1 MKREIIRI
9 EDISDINLLREGWKN
24 ATKGDKYWRK
34 STHNYEV
41 NLERN
46 LLSLSHRLRE
56 GTWRPSSGH
65 TFRMMTEG
73 KWRDITSFPIEDRI
87 VHYAVVH
94 VFNMS
99 RHFIRR
105 THGSI
110 KGRGCLSASKQVRK
124 DIRNISHRVEFL
136 NKQQEKNGAANEEIF
151 EVTVVKYDCKKFYPN
166 ILKPRLKEKILQKY
180 KGEAAIALLFSII
193 DSYMPDSERGM
204 SIGALTSQDMGNFFL
219 TMLDLFALENIRTHY
234 YNRYV
239 DDITTLRESKA
250 QAIAAIPRMVE
261 AAEKDGII
269 FGRIEVYPLRVRRVD
284 FCGYAVGMLNGTLST
299 RMRPKT
305 VRRYRRRL
313 HVAANHLAA
322 QRADTQQFSIS
333 QRATV
338 LGGFAAES
346 LRQTIA
352 SYEGIAFHADTHN
365 LLINIKRNYY
375 EVFRTSDREPHC
387 SRHERERV
395 ATA

>member
-1 MKREIIRI
+1 MKRQIVRI

-56 GTWRPSSGH
+56 GTWRPSQGH

-110 KGRGCLSASKQVRK
+110 KGRGCLSASKQVRR
-124 DIRNISHRVEFL
+124 DIRNISHRVELL
-136 NKQQEKNGAANEEIF
+136 NKKNATAGETF

-166 ILKPRLKEKILQKY
+166 ILKPRLKEKILRRY

-193 DSYMPDSERGM
+193 DAYMPNSERGM

-305 VRRYRRRL
+305 VRRYCRRL
-313 HVAANHLAA
+313 HVAANHLADM
-322 QRADTQQFSIS
+322 RADTFK
-333 QRATV
+333 RVTV

-352 SYEGIAFHADTHN
+352 SYEGIALHADTYN
-365 LLINIKRNYY
+365 LLINLKRNYH
-375 EVFRTSDREPHC
+375 EIFRTSDREPHC

>member
-1 MKREIIRI
+1 MKRQIVRI
-9 EDISDINLLREGWKN
+9 EDISDIKLLHQGWKN

-34 STHNYEV
+34 STHEYEV
-41 NLERN
+41 NLESN
-46 LLSLSHRLRE
+46 LRSLSHRLRE

-124 DIRNISHRVEFL
+124 DIRNISHRVEML
-136 NKQQEKNGAANEEIF
+136 NKQSEKNGKANEEIF
-151 EVTVVKYDCKKFYPN
+151 EVTVVKYDCKKFYPS
-166 ILKPRLKEKILQKY
+166 ILKSRLKEKILRKY

-193 DSYMPDSERGM
+193 DAYMPDSERGM

-250 QAIAAIPRMVE
+250 QAIAAIPRMVQ

-313 HVAANHLAA
+313 HIAANHLAA
-322 QRADTQQFSIS
+322 MRADIS
-333 QRATV
+333 AQRATV

-346 LRQTIA
+346 FRQTIA
-352 SYEGIAFHADTHN
+352 SYEGIALHADTHN
-365 LLINIKRNYY
+365 LLNNIKRNYY
-375 EVFRTSDREPHC
+375 EVFGTTDREPDC

>member
-1 MKREIIRI
+1 MKRQIVRI
-9 EDISDINLLREGWKN
+9 EDISEIKLLHEGWKN
-24 ATKGDKYWRK
+24 ATKGEKYWRK
-34 STHNYEV
+34 STHEYEV
-41 NLERN
+41 NLDNN
-46 LLSLSHRLRE
+46 LRSLSHRLRE

-124 DIRNISHRVEFL
+124 DIRNISHRVELL
-136 NKQQEKNGAANEEIF
+136 NKQNEKNATENGETF

-166 ILKPRLKEKILQKY
+166 ILKPRLKEKIRQKY
-180 KGEAAIALLFSII
+180 KGEAAIALLFAII
-193 DSYMPDSERGM
+193 DAYMPESERGM

-313 HVAANHLAA
+313 HVEMKK
-322 QRADTQQFSIS
+322 DVS
-333 QRATV
+333 QRTP
-338 LGGFAAES
+338 S
-346 LRQTIA
+346 IDQTIA
-352 SYEGIAFHADTHN
+352 SYEGIALHADTHN

-375 EVFRTSDREPHC
+375 EVYRTSDREPDC

>member
-1 MKREIIRI
+1 MKRQIVRI
-9 EDISDINLLREGWKN
+9 EDISDIKLLHQGWKN
-24 ATKGDKYWRK
+24 ATKGDKYWRE

-41 NLERN
+41 DLDRN
-46 LLSLSHRLRE
+46 LRSLSHRLRE

-124 DIRNISHRVEFL
+124 DIRNISHRVELL
-136 NKQQEKNGAANEEIF
+136 NKQFEKNGAANEEIF

-166 ILKPRLKEKILQKY
+166 ILKPRLKEKILRKY
-180 KGEAAIALLFSII
+180 KGEAAIALLFAII
-193 DSYMPDSERGM
+193 DAYMPDSERGM

-305 VRRYRRRL
+305 VRRYCRRL
-313 HVAANHLAA
+313 HIAANHLASM
-322 QRADTQQFSIS
+322 RADTS

-352 SYEGIAFHADTHN
+352 SYEGIALHADTYN

>member
-1 MKREIIRI
+1 MKRQIVRI
-9 EDISDINLLREGWKN
+9 EDISDIKLLHEGWKN

-41 NLERN
+41 NLESN
-46 LLSLSHRLRE
+46 LRSLSHRLRE

-124 DIRNISHRVEFL
+124 DIRNISHRVEML
-136 NKQQEKNGAANEEIF
+136 NKQSEKNGKANEEIF
-151 EVTVVKYDCKKFYPN
+151 EVTVVKYDCKKFYPS
-166 ILKPRLKEKILQKY
+166 ILKSRLKEKILRKY

-193 DSYMPDSERGM
+193 DAYMPDSERGM

-250 QAIAAIPRMVE
+250 QAIAAIPRMVQ

-313 HVAANHLAA
+313 HIAANHLAA
-322 QRADTQQFSIS
+322 MRADTTS

-352 SYEGIAFHADTHN
+352 SYEGIALHADTHN
-365 LLINIKRNYY
+365 LLINLKRNYHEIY
-375 EVFRTSDREPHC
+375 RTSDREPYC

>member
-124 DIRNISHRVEFL
+124 DIRNISHRVELL
-136 NKQQEKNGAANEEIF
+136 NKQNEKNGAASEEIF

-166 ILKPRLKEKILQKY
+166 ILKPRLKEKIRRKY

-284 FCGYAVGMLNGTLST
+284 FCGYAVGMINGRLST
-299 RMRPKT
+299 RLRPKT
-305 VRRYRRRL
+305 VRRYCRRL
-313 HVAANHLAA
+313 HVAAKHLASM
-322 QRADTQQFSIS
+322 RAATSE
-333 QRATV
+333 RATV
-338 LGGFAAES
+338 LGGFAAEF

-352 SYEGIAFHADTHN
+352 SYEGIALHADTHN
-365 LLINIKRNYY
+365 LLINLKRNYH
-375 EVFRTSDREPHC
+375 EIFRTSDREPHC

>member
-94 VFNMS
+94 VFNMP

-124 DIRNISHRVEFL
+124 DIRNISHRVELL
-136 NKQQEKNGAANEEIF
+136 NKQHENNGAANEDIF

-166 ILKPRLKEKILQKY
+166 ILKPRLKEKILRKY
-180 KGEAAIALLFSII
+180 KGEAAIALLFAII

-250 QAIAAIPRMVE
+250 QAIVAIPRMVE
-261 AAEKDGII
+261 VAEKDGII

-284 FCGYAVGMLNGTLST
+284 FCGYAVGMLNGRLST
-299 RMRPKT
+299 MMRPKT
-305 VRRYRRRL
+305 VRRYCRRL
-313 HVAANHLAA
+313 HVAAKRALA
-322 QRADTQQFSIS
+322 QQATS

-352 SYEGIAFHADTHN
+352 SYEGIALHADTHN

>member
-1 MKREIIRI
+1 MKRQIVRI
-9 EDISDINLLREGWKN
+9 EDISDIKLLHEGWKN
-24 ATKGDKYWRK
+24 ATKGGKYWRK
-34 STHNYEV
+34 STHEYEV
-41 NLERN
+41 NLDNN
-46 LLSLSHRLRE
+46 LRSLSHRLRE

-87 VHYAVVH
+87 VHFAVVH

-110 KGRGCLSASKQVRK
+110 KGRGCLSASKQVRR
-124 DIRNISHRVEFL
+124 DIRNISHRVEML
-136 NKQQEKNGAANEEIF
+136 NKKNATAGEEIF

-166 ILKPRLKEKILQKY
+166 ILKPRLKEKIRRKY

-193 DSYMPDSERGM
+193 DAYMPDSERGM

-250 QAIAAIPRMVE
+250 QAISAIPRMVE

-305 VRRYRRRL
+305 VRRYCRRL

-322 QRADTQQFSIS
+322 MRADTSK
-333 QRATV
+333 RATV

-352 SYEGIAFHADTHN
+352 SYEGIALHADTHN
-365 LLINIKRNYY
+365 LLINLKRNYH
-375 EVFRTSDREPHC
+375 EIFRTSDREPHC

>member
-1 MKREIIRI
+1 
-9 EDISDINLLREGWKN
+9 
-24 ATKGDKYWRK
+24 
-34 STHNYEV
+34 
-41 NLERN
+41 
-46 LLSLSHRLRE
+46 
-56 GTWRPSSGH
+56 
-65 TFRMMTEG
+65 MMTEG

-124 DIRNISHRVEFL
+124 DIRNISHRVELL
-136 NKQQEKNGAANEEIF
+136 NKQSEKNGTEGEIF
-151 EVTVVKYDCKKFYPN
+151 EVTVVKYDCKKFYPS
-166 ILKPRLKEKILQKY
+166 ILKSRLKEKLRQRY
-180 KGEAAIALLFSII
+180 KGEAALSLLFSII
-193 DSYMPDSERGM
+193 DAYMPDSERGM

-313 HVAANHLAA
+313 HIAANHLAA
-322 QRADTQQFSIS
+322 MRADTTS

-352 SYEGIAFHADTHN
+352 SYEGIALHADTHN
-365 LLINIKRNYY
+365 LLINLKRNYH
-375 EVFRTSDREPHC
+375 EIFRTSDREPDC

>member
-124 DIRNISHRVEFL
+124 DIRNISHRVELL
-136 NKQQEKNGAANEEIF
+136 NKQNEKNGAANEEIF

-166 ILKPRLKEKILQKY
+166 ILKPRLKEKIRQKY

-193 DSYMPDSERGM
+193 DAYMPDSERGM

-261 AAEKDGII
+261 TAEKDGII

-305 VRRYRRRL
+305 VRRYCRRL
-313 HVAANHLAA
+313 HVAANHLASM
-322 QRADTQQFSIS
+322 RADTS

-338 LGGFAAES
+338 LDGFAAES

-352 SYEGIAFHADTHN
+352 SYEGIALHADTHN
-365 LLINIKRNYY
+365 LLINLKRNYY
-375 EVFRTSDREPHC
+375 EVYRTSDREPHC

>member
-1 MKREIIRI
+1 MKRQIVRI
-9 EDISDINLLREGWKN
+9 EDISDIKLLHEGWKN
-24 ATKGDKYWRK
+24 VTKGDKYWRK
-34 STHNYEV
+34 STHEYEV
-41 NLERN
+41 NLESN
-46 LLSLSHRLRE
+46 LRSLSHRLRE
-56 GTWRPSSGH
+56 GKWRPSSGH

-124 DIRNISHRVEFL
+124 DIRNISHRVEML
-136 NKQQEKNGAANEEIF
+136 NKQSEKNGKANEEIF
-151 EVTVVKYDCKKFYPN
+151 EVTVVKYDCKKFYPS
-166 ILKPRLKEKILQKY
+166 ILKSRLKEKILRKY

-193 DSYMPDSERGM
+193 DAYMPDSERGM

-284 FCGYAVGMLNGTLST
+284 FCGYAVGMLTGTLRT
-299 RMRPKT
+299 RLRPKT

-313 HVAANHLAA
+313 HVAAKPLSAR
-322 QRADTQQFSIS
+322 RADTIS

-352 SYEGIAFHADTHN
+352 SYEGIALHADTHN
-365 LLINIKRNYY
+365 LLINLKRNYY
-375 EVFRTSDREPHC
+375 EIFRTSDREPDC

>member
-1 MKREIIRI
+1 MKRQIVRI
-9 EDISDINLLREGWKN
+9 EDISDIKLLHEGWKN

-34 STHNYEV
+34 STHEYEV
-41 NLERN
+41 NLDNN
-46 LLSLSHRLRE
+46 LRSLSHRLRE

-87 VHYAVVH
+87 VHFAVVH

-110 KGRGCLSASKQVRK
+110 KGRGCLSASKQVRR
-124 DIRNISHRVEFL
+124 DIRNISHRVEML
-136 NKQQEKNGAANEEIF
+136 NKKNATAGEEIF

-166 ILKPRLKEKILQKY
+166 ILKPRLKEKIRRKY

-193 DSYMPDSERGM
+193 DAYMPDSERGM

-305 VRRYRRRL
+305 VRRYCRRL

-322 QRADTQQFSIS
+322 MRADTSK
-333 QRATV
+333 RATV

-352 SYEGIAFHADTHN
+352 SYEGIALHADTHN
-365 LLINIKRNYY
+365 LLINLKRNYH
-375 EVFRTSDREPHC
+375 EIFRTSDREPHC

>member
-1 MKREIIRI
+1 MKRQIVRI
-9 EDISDINLLREGWKN
+9 EDISDIKLLHEGWKN
-24 ATKGDKYWRK
+24 ATKGGKYWRK
-34 STHNYEV
+34 STHEYEV
-41 NLERN
+41 NLDNN
-46 LLSLSHRLRE
+46 LRSLSHRLRE

-87 VHYAVVH
+87 VHFAVVH

-110 KGRGCLSASKQVRK
+110 KGRGCLSASKQVRR
-124 DIRNISHRVEFL
+124 DIRNISHRVEML
-136 NKQQEKNGAANEEIF
+136 NKKNATAGEEIF

-166 ILKPRLKEKILQKY
+166 ILKPRLKEKIRRKY

-193 DSYMPDSERGM
+193 DAYMPDSERGM

-284 FCGYAVGMLNGTLST
+284 FCGNAVGMLNGILST

-322 QRADTQQFSIS
+322 MRADTSK
-333 QRATV
+333 RATV

-352 SYEGIAFHADTHN
+352 SYEGIALHADTHN
-365 LLINIKRNYY
+365 LLINLKRNYH
-375 EVFRTSDREPHC
+375 EIFRTSDREPHC

>member
-94 VFNMS
+94 MFNMS

-124 DIRNISHRVEFL
+124 DIRNISHRVELL
-136 NKQQEKNGAANEEIF
+136 NKQHEKNRAASEEIF

-166 ILKPRLKEKILQKY
+166 ILKPRLKEKIRRKY
-180 KGEAAIALLFSII
+180 KGEAAIALLFAII

-313 HVAANHLAA
+313 HVAANHLA
-322 QRADTQQFSIS
+322 T

-352 SYEGIAFHADTHN
+352 SYEGIAFHADTHNSHN

>member
-1 MKREIIRI
+1 
-9 EDISDINLLREGWKN
+9 
-24 ATKGDKYWRK
+24 
-34 STHNYEV
+34 
-41 NLERN
+41 
-46 LLSLSHRLRE
+46 
-56 GTWRPSSGH
+56 
-65 TFRMMTEG
+65 MTEG

-124 DIRNISHRVEFL
+124 DIRNIYHRVEML
-136 NKQQEKNGAANEEIF
+136 NKKNGTANEEIF
-151 EVTVVKYDCKKFYPN
+151 EVTVVKYDCKKFYPS
-166 ILKPRLKEKILQKY
+166 ILKSRLKEKILRKY

-193 DSYMPDSERGM
+193 DAYMPDSERGM

-250 QAIAAIPRMVE
+250 QAIAAIPRMVQ

-313 HVAANHLAA
+313 HIAANHLAA
-322 QRADTQQFSIS
+322 MRADIS
-333 QRATV
+333 QHATV

-352 SYEGIAFHADTHN
+352 SYEGIALHADTHN
-365 LLINIKRNYY
+365 LLINLKRNYY
-375 EVFRTSDREPHC
+375 EIFRTSDREPDC

>member
-1 MKREIIRI
+1 MKREIVRI
-9 EDISDINLLREGWKN
+9 EDIADINLLREGWSN
-24 ATKGDKYWRK
+24 ATKGNKYWRK

-65 TFRMMTEG
+65 TFRIMTEG

-124 DIRNISHRVEFL
+124 DIRNISHRVEML
-136 NKQQEKNGAANEEIF
+136 NKKNGAEGEIF
-151 EVTVVKYDCKKFYPN
+151 EVTVVKYDCKKFYPS
-166 ILKPRLKEKILQKY
+166 ILKSRLKEKLRSRY
-180 KGEAAIALLFSII
+180 KGEAALSLLFAII
-193 DSYMPDSERGM
+193 DAYMPDSERGM

-313 HVAANHLAA
+313 HVVANHLAA
-322 QRADTQQFSIS
+322 MRADSS

-352 SYEGIAFHADTHN
+352 SYEGIALHADTHN
-365 LLINIKRNYY
+365 LLINLKRNYH
-375 EVFRTSDREPHC
+375 EIFRTSDREPDC

>member
-1 MKREIIRI
+1 MKRQIVRI
-9 EDISDINLLREGWKN
+9 EDISDIKLLHEGWKN
-24 ATKGDKYWRK
+24 ATKGGKYWRK
-34 STHNYEV
+34 STHEYEV
-41 NLERN
+41 NLDRN
-46 LLSLSHRLRE
+46 LRSLSHRLRE

-87 VHYAVVH
+87 VHFAVVH

-110 KGRGCLSASKQVRK
+110 KGRGCLSASKQVRR
-124 DIRNISHRVEFL
+124 DIRNISHRVEML
-136 NKQQEKNGAANEEIF
+136 NKKNATAGEEIF

-166 ILKPRLKEKILQKY
+166 ILKPRLKEKIRRKY

-193 DSYMPDSERGM
+193 DAYMPDSERGM

-305 VRRYRRRL
+305 VRRYCRRL

-322 QRADTQQFSIS
+322 MRADTSK
-333 QRATV
+333 RATV

-352 SYEGIAFHADTHN
+352 SYEGIALHADTHN
-365 LLINIKRNYY
+365 LLINLKRNYY
-375 EVFRTSDREPHC
+375 EVYRTSDREPDC

>member
-94 VFNMS
+94 MFNMS

-124 DIRNISHRVEFL
+124 DIRNISHRVELL
-136 NKQQEKNGAANEEIF
+136 NKQHEKNRAASEEIF

-166 ILKPRLKEKILQKY
+166 ILKPRLKEKIRRKY
-180 KGEAAIALLFSII
+180 KGEAAIALLFAII

-284 FCGYAVGMLNGTLST
+284 FCGYAVGMLNGRLST
-299 RMRPKT
+299 RLRPKT
-305 VRRYRRRL
+305 VRRYCRRL
-313 HVAANHLAA
+313 HVAAKRALA
-322 QRADTQQFSIS
+322 QQATS

>member
-1 MKREIIRI
+1 MKRQIVRI
-9 EDISDINLLREGWKN
+9 EDISDIKVLHEGWKN
-24 ATKGDKYWRK
+24 ATKDGKYWRK
-34 STHNYEV
+34 STHEYEV
-41 NLERN
+41 DLDRN
-46 LLSLSHRLRE
+46 LRSLSHRLRE

-124 DIRNISHRVEFL
+124 DIRNISHRVELL
-136 NKQQEKNGAANEEIF
+136 NKKNASEGEIF

-166 ILKPRLKEKILQKY
+166 ILKPRLKEKIRQKY

-193 DSYMPDSERGM
+193 DAYMPDSERGM

-284 FCGYAVGMLNGTLST
+284 FCGYAVGILNGTLST

-313 HVAANHLAA
+313 HVAANHLA
-322 QRADTQQFSIS
+322 T

-352 SYEGIAFHADTHN
+352 SYEGIALHADTHN

>member
-1 MKREIIRI
+1 MKRQIVRI
-9 EDISDINLLREGWKN
+9 EDISDIKLLHEGWKN

-34 STHNYEV
+34 STHEYEV
-41 NLERN
+41 DLDRN
-46 LLSLSHRLRE
+46 LRSLSHRLRE

-110 KGRGCLSASKQVRK
+110 KGRGCLSASKQVRR
-124 DIRNISHRVEFL
+124 DIRNISHRVEML
-136 NKQQEKNGAANEEIF
+136 NKKNATAGEEIF

-166 ILKPRLKEKILQKY
+166 ILKPRLKEKILRKY
-180 KGEAAIALLFSII
+180 KGEAAIALLFAII
-193 DSYMPDSERGM
+193 DAYMPDSERGM

-305 VRRYRRRL
+305 VRRYCRRL

-322 QRADTQQFSIS
+322 MRADTSK
-333 QRATV
+333 RATV

-352 SYEGIAFHADTHN
+352 SYEGIALHADTHN
-365 LLINIKRNYY
+365 LLINLKRNYH
-375 EVFRTSDREPHC
+375 EIFRTSDREPHC

>member
-1 MKREIIRI
+1 MKRQIVRI
-9 EDISDINLLREGWKN
+9 EDISDIKLLQEGWKN

-34 STHNYEV
+34 STHEYEV
-41 NLERN
+41 NLDNN
-46 LLSLSHRLRE
+46 LRSLSHRLRE

-124 DIRNISHRVEFL
+124 DIRNISHRVEML
-136 NKQQEKNGAANEEIF
+136 NKKNGKVNEEIF

-193 DSYMPDSERGM
+193 DAYMPDSERGM

-250 QAIAAIPRMVE
+250 QAIAAIPKMVE

-322 QRADTQQFSIS
+322 QHADTS

-352 SYEGIAFHADTHN
+352 SYEGIALHADTHN
-365 LLINIKRNYY
+365 LLINLKRNYH
-375 EVFRTSDREPHC
+375 EIFRTSDREPDC

>member
-1 MKREIIRI
+1 MKRQIVRI
-9 EDISDINLLREGWKN
+9 EDISDIKLLHEGWKN

-41 NLERN
+41 NLESN
-46 LLSLSHRLRE
+46 LRSLSHRLRE

-124 DIRNISHRVEFL
+124 DIRNISHRVEML
-136 NKQQEKNGAANEEIF
+136 NKQSEKNGKANEEIF
-151 EVTVVKYDCKKFYPN
+151 EVTVVKYDCKKFYPS
-166 ILKPRLKEKILQKY
+166 ILKPRLKEKIRLKY

-193 DSYMPDSERGM
+193 DAYMPDSERGM

-219 TMLDLFALENIRTHY
+219 TMLDLFALENIRTHH

-239 DDITTLRESKA
+239 DDITTWRESKA
-250 QAIAAIPRMVE
+250 QAIAAIPRMVQ

-313 HVAANHLAA
+313 HIAANHLAA
-322 QRADTQQFSIS
+322 MRADTTS

-352 SYEGIAFHADTHN
+352 SYEGIALHADTYN
-365 LLINIKRNYY
+365 LLINLKRNYH
-375 EVFRTSDREPHC
+375 EIFRTSDREPDC

>member
-1 MKREIIRI
+1 MKRQIVRI
-9 EDISDINLLREGWKN
+9 EDISDIKLLREGWKN
-24 ATKGDKYWRK
+24 ATKGDKYWRE

-46 LLSLSHRLRE
+46 IRSLSHRLRE

-110 KGRGCLSASKQVRK
+110 KGRGCLSASKQVRR
-124 DIRNISHRVEFL
+124 DIRNISHRVELL
-136 NKQQEKNGAANEEIF
+136 NKKNGAAGEIF

-180 KGEAAIALLFSII
+180 KGEAAIALLFAII
-193 DSYMPDSERGM
+193 DAYMPDSKRGM

-219 TMLDLFALENIRTHY
+219 TILDIFALENIRTHY
-234 YNRYV
+234 FNRYV

-305 VRRYRRRL
+305 VRRYCRRL
-313 HVAANHLAA
+313 HIAAK
-322 QRADTQQFSIS
+322 Q
-333 QRATV
+333 ATV

-352 SYEGIAFHADTHN
+352 SYEGIALHADTHN
-365 LLINIKRNYY
+365 LLINLKRNYH
-375 EVFRTSDREPHC
+375 EIFRTSGREPHC

>member
-1 MKREIIRI
+1 MKRQIVRI
-9 EDISDINLLREGWKN
+9 EDISDIKLLHEGWKN

-34 STHNYEV
+34 STHEYEV
-41 NLERN
+41 NLESN
-46 LLSLSHRLRE
+46 LRSLSHRLRE

-124 DIRNISHRVEFL
+124 DIRNISHRVEML
-136 NKQQEKNGAANEEIF
+136 NKQSEKNGKANEEIF
-151 EVTVVKYDCKKFYPN
+151 EVTVVKYDCKKFYPS
-166 ILKPRLKEKILQKY
+166 ILKSRLKEKILRKY

-193 DSYMPDSERGM
+193 DAYMPDSERGM

-250 QAIAAIPRMVE
+250 QAIAAIPRMVQ

-313 HVAANHLAA
+313 HIAANHLAA
-322 QRADTQQFSIS
+322 MRADTTS

-352 SYEGIAFHADTHN
+352 SYEGIALHADTHN
-365 LLINIKRNYY
+365 LLINLKRNYHEIY
-375 EVFRTSDREPHC
+375 RTSDREPYC

>member
-1 MKREIIRI
+1 MKRQIVRI
-9 EDISDINLLREGWKN
+9 EDISDIKLLHEGWKN

-34 STHNYEV
+34 STHEYEV
-41 NLERN
+41 NLESN
-46 LLSLSHRLRE
+46 LRSLSHRLRE

-124 DIRNISHRVEFL
+124 DIRNISHRVEML
-136 NKQQEKNGAANEEIF
+136 NKQSEKNGKANEEIF
-151 EVTVVKYDCKKFYPN
+151 EVTVVKYDCKKFYPS
-166 ILKPRLKEKILQKY
+166 ILKSRLKEKILRKY
-180 KGEAAIALLFSII
+180 KGEAAIALLFAII
-193 DSYMPDSERGM
+193 DAYMPDSERGM

-313 HVAANHLAA
+313 HIAANHLAA
-322 QRADTQQFSIS
+322 MRADTTS

-352 SYEGIAFHADTHN
+352 SYEGIALHADTHN
-365 LLINIKRNYY
+365 LLINLKRNYY
-375 EVFRTSDREPHC
+375 EVYRTSDREPDC

>member
-1 MKREIIRI
+1 MKRQIVRI
-9 EDISDINLLREGWKN
+9 EDISDIKLLHEGWKN
-24 ATKGDKYWRK
+24 ATKGGKYWRK
-34 STHNYEV
+34 STHEYEV
-41 NLERN
+41 NLDNN
-46 LLSLSHRLRE
+46 LRSLSHRLRE

-110 KGRGCLSASKQVRK
+110 KGRGCLSASKQVRR
-124 DIRNISHRVEFL
+124 DIRNISHRVEML
-136 NKQQEKNGAANEEIF
+136 NKKNATAGEEIF

-166 ILKPRLKEKILQKY
+166 ILKPRLKEKIRRKY

-193 DSYMPDSERGM
+193 DAYMPDSERGM

-305 VRRYRRRL
+305 VRRYCRRL
-313 HVAANHLAA
+313 HVAANHLTAM
-322 QRADTQQFSIS
+322 RADTSK
-333 QRATV
+333 RATV

-352 SYEGIAFHADTHN
+352 SYEGIALHADTHN
-365 LLINIKRNYY
+365 LLINLKRNYH
-375 EVFRTSDREPHC
+375 EIFRTSDREPDC

>member
-1 MKREIIRI
+1 MKRQIVRI
-9 EDISDINLLREGWKN
+9 EDISDIKLLHEGWKN
-24 ATKGDKYWRK
+24 ATKGGKYWRK
-34 STHNYEV
+34 STHEYEV
-41 NLERN
+41 NLDNN
-46 LLSLSHRLRE
+46 LRSLSHRLRE

-87 VHYAVVH
+87 VHFAVVH

-110 KGRGCLSASKQVRK
+110 KGRGCLSASKQVRR
-124 DIRNISHRVEFL
+124 DIRNISHRVEML
-136 NKQQEKNGAANEEIF
+136 NKKNATAGEEIF

-166 ILKPRLKEKILQKY
+166 ILKPRLKEKIRRKY

-193 DSYMPDSERGM
+193 DAYMPDSERGM

-305 VRRYRRRL
+305 VRRYCRRL

-322 QRADTQQFSIS
+322 MRADTSK
-333 QRATV
+333 RATV

-352 SYEGIAFHADTHN
+352 SYEGIALHADTHN
-365 LLINIKRNYY
+365 LLINLKRNYH
-375 EVFRTSDREPHC
+375 EIFRTSDREPHC

>member
-1 MKREIIRI
+1 MKRQIVRI
-9 EDISDINLLREGWKN
+9 EDISNINLLREGWKN

-56 GTWRPSSGH
+56 GTWRPSQGH

-110 KGRGCLSASKQVRK
+110 KGRGCLSASKQVRR
-124 DIRNISHRVEFL
+124 DIRNISHRVELL
-136 NKQQEKNGAANEEIF
+136 NKKNATAGEIF

-166 ILKPRLKEKILQKY
+166 ILKPRLKEKILLRY

-193 DSYMPDSERGM
+193 DAYMPDSERGM

-305 VRRYRRRL
+305 VRRYCRRL
-313 HVAANHLAA
+313 HVAANHLADM
-322 QRADTQQFSIS
+322 RADTS

-352 SYEGIAFHADTHN
+352 SYEGIALHADTYN
-365 LLINIKRNYY
+365 LLINLKRNYH
-375 EVFRTSDREPHC
+375 EIFRTSDREPHC

>member
-1 MKREIIRI
+1 MKRQIVRI
-9 EDISDINLLREGWKN
+9 EDISDIKLLREGWKN

-34 STHNYEV
+34 STHEYEV
-41 NLERN
+41 NLESN
-46 LLSLSHRLRE
+46 LRSLSHRLRE

-124 DIRNISHRVEFL
+124 DIRNISHRVDLL
-136 NKQQEKNGAANEEIF
+136 NKQCEKKGTAGEIF
-151 EVTVVKYDCKKFYPN
+151 EVTVVKYDCKKFYPS
-166 ILKPRLKEKILQKY
+166 ILKSRLKEKLKRRY
-180 KGEAAIALLFSII
+180 KGEAALSLLFSII
-193 DSYMPDSERGM
+193 DEYMPDSERGM

-269 FGRIEVYPLRVRRVD
+269 FGRIEVYSLRVRRVD

-305 VRRYRRRL
+305 VRRYCRRL

-322 QRADTQQFSIS
+322 MCATTS

-352 SYEGIAFHADTHN
+352 SYEGIALHADTHN
-365 LLINIKRNYY
+365 LLINLKRNYY
-375 EVFRTSDREPHC
+375 EIFRTSDREPDC

>member
-65 TFRMMTEG
+65 IFRIMTEG

-124 DIRNISHRVEFL
+124 DIRNISHRVELL
-136 NKQQEKNGAANEEIF
+136 NKQCEKNGAVGEIF
-151 EVTVVKYDCKKFYPN
+151 DVTVVKYDCKKFYPN

-180 KGEAAIALLFSII
+180 KGEAAIALLFAII
-193 DSYMPDSERGM
+193 DAYMPDSERGM

-219 TMLDLFALENIRTHY
+219 TRLDLFALENIRTHY

-239 DDITTLRESKA
+239 DDITTLWDTKA
-250 QAIAAIPRMVE
+250 QAISSIPRME
-261 AAEKDGII
+261 QAAEKDGII
-269 FGRIEVYPLRVRRVD
+269 FGRIEVYSLRVRRVD

-305 VRRYRRRL
+305 VRRYLRRL
-313 HVAANHLAA
+313 HLAANQLAA
-322 QRADTQQFSIS
+322 MRADTS

-352 SYEGIAFHADTHN
+352 SYEGIALHADTHN
-365 LLINIKRNYY
+365 LLNNIKRNYY
-375 EVFRTSDREPHC
+375 EVFGTTDREPRC
-387 SRHERERV
+387 SRREREGV

>member
-1 MKREIIRI
+1 MKRQIVRI
-9 EDISDINLLREGWKN
+9 EDISDIKLLHEGWKN
-24 ATKGDKYWRK
+24 ATKGDKYWRE

-46 LLSLSHRLRE
+46 LRSLSHRLRE

-124 DIRNISHRVEFL
+124 DIRNISHRVELL
-136 NKQQEKNGAANEEIF
+136 NKQHEKNGATGEIF

-166 ILKPRLKEKILQKY
+166 ILKPRLKEKIRSKY
-180 KGEAAIALLFSII
+180 KGEAAIVLLFAII
-193 DSYMPDSERGM
+193 DAYMPESERGM

-305 VRRYRRRL
+305 VRRYCRRL
-313 HVAANHLAA
+313 HIAANHLAA
-322 QRADTQQFSIS
+322 MCADTT

-352 SYEGIAFHADTHN
+352 SYEGIALHADTYN
-365 LLINIKRNYY
+365 LLINLKRNYH
-375 EVFRTSDREPHC
+375 EIFRTSDREPDC
-387 SRHERERV
+387 SRNERERV

>member
-1 MKREIIRI
+1 MKRQIVRI
-9 EDISDINLLREGWKN
+9 EDISDIKLLHEGWKN

-34 STHNYEV
+34 STHEYEV
-41 NLERN
+41 NLESN
-46 LLSLSHRLRE
+46 LRSLSHRLRE

-124 DIRNISHRVEFL
+124 DIRNISHRVEML
-136 NKQQEKNGAANEEIF
+136 NKQSEKNGKANEEIF
-151 EVTVVKYDCKKFYPN
+151 EVTVVKYDCKKFYPS
-166 ILKPRLKEKILQKY
+166 ILKSRLKEKILRKY

-193 DSYMPDSERGM
+193 DAYMPDSERGM

-250 QAIAAIPRMVE
+250 QAIAAIPRMVQ

-305 VRRYRRRL
+305 VRRYCRRL
-313 HVAANHLAA
+313 HIAANHLAA
-322 QRADTQQFSIS
+322 MRADTTS

-352 SYEGIAFHADTHN
+352 SYEGIALHADTHN
-365 LLINIKRNYY
+365 LLINLKRNYH
-375 EVFRTSDREPHC
+375 EIFRTSDREPDC

>member
-1 MKREIIRI
+1 MKRQIVRI
-9 EDISDINLLREGWKN
+9 EDISDIKLLHQGWKN
-24 ATKGDKYWRK
+24 ATKGDKYWRE

-41 NLERN
+41 NLENN
-46 LLSLSHRLRE
+46 LRSLSHRLRE

-65 TFRMMTEG
+65 TFRKMTEG

-110 KGRGCLSASKQVRK
+110 KGRGCLSASKQVRR
-124 DIRNISHRVEFL
+124 DIRNISHRVEIL
-136 NKQQEKNGAANEEIF
+136 NKQNEKNGTVNKEIF

-166 ILKPRLKEKILQKY
+166 ILKSRLKEKILRRY

-193 DSYMPDSERGM
+193 DAYMPDSERGM

-250 QAIAAIPRMVE
+250 QAIAAIPKMVK

-313 HVAANHLAA
+313 HVAANHISAM
-322 QRADTQQFSIS
+322 RADTS

-352 SYEGIAFHADTHN
+352 SYEGIALHADTHN
-365 LLINIKRNYY
+365 LLINLKRNYH
-375 EVFRTSDREPHC
+375 EIFRTSDREPHC

>member
-1 MKREIIRI
+1 MKRQIVRI
-9 EDISDINLLREGWKN
+9 EDISDIKLLHEGWKN
-24 ATKGDKYWRK
+24 ATKGDKYWRE

-41 NLERN
+41 NLESN
-46 LLSLSHRLRE
+46 LQSLSNRLRE

-124 DIRNISHRVEFL
+124 DIRNISHRVEML
-136 NKQQEKNGAANEEIF
+136 NKKNGAAGEIF
-151 EVTVVKYDCKKFYPN
+151 EVTVVKYDCKKFYPS
-166 ILKPRLKEKILQKY
+166 ILKSRLKEKILRKY

-193 DSYMPDSERGM
+193 DAYMPDSERGM

-250 QAIAAIPRMVE
+250 QAIAAIPRMVQ

-313 HVAANHLAA
+313 HIAANHLAA
-322 QRADTQQFSIS
+322 MRADTTS

-352 SYEGIAFHADTHN
+352 SYEGIALHADTHN
-365 LLINIKRNYY
+365 LLINLKRNYY
-375 EVFRTSDREPHC
+375 EIFRTSDREPDC

>member
-1 MKREIIRI
+1 MKREIVRI
-9 EDISDINLLREGWKN
+9 EDIADINLLREGWKN
-24 ATKGDKYWRK
+24 ATKGNKYWRK

-46 LLSLSHRLRE
+46 LLSLSHRLRD

-65 TFRMMTEG
+65 TFRIMTEG

-124 DIRNISHRVEFL
+124 DIRNIFHRVELL
-136 NKQQEKNGAANEEIF
+136 NKQSEKNGATGEIY

-166 ILKPRLKEKILQKY
+166 VLKSRLKEKLKQRY
-180 KGEAAIALLFSII
+180 KGEAALSLLFAII
-193 DSYMPDSERGM
+193 DAYMPDSERGM

-219 TMLDLFALENIRTHY
+219 TRLDLFALENIRTHY

-239 DDITTLRESKA
+239 DDITTLWETKA
-250 QAIAAIPRMVE
+250 QAISAIPRME
-261 AAEKDGII
+261 QAAEKDGII
-269 FGRIEVYPLRVRRVD
+269 FGRIEVYSLRVRRVD
-284 FCGYAVGMLNGTLST
+284 FCGYAVGMLNGRLST

-305 VRRYRRRL
+305 VRRYCRRL

-322 QRADTQQFSIS
+322 MRADIS
-333 QRATV
+333 AQRATV

-346 LRQTIA
+346 FRQTIA
-352 SYEGIAFHADTHN
+352 SYEGIALHADTHN
-365 LLINIKRNYY
+365 LLNNIKRNYY
-375 EVFRTSDREPHC
+375 EVFGTTDREPRC
-387 SRHERERV
+387 SRREREGV